1 MQYWTDMICVF
12 NHNSLY
18 INLNNYFQVPDAILK
33 CQRAGIV
40 VRMVTGD
47 NVNTARS
54 IAFKC
59 GILKA
64 NSEFLVLEGKEFNK
78 RIRDSSGKARDRHEL
93 SYCCFLVQC
102 TLPEH
107 NHVRLEDLCFNFLP
121 FKLFLVEF
129 EFQRGCDYEPNLAL

>member
-1 MQYWTDMICVF
+1 ME
-12 NHNSLY
+12 
-18 INLNNYFQVPDAILK
+18 YFQVPDAILK

-59 GILKA
+59 GILQP

-78 RIRDSSGKARDRHEL
+78 LIRDSSGKVG
-93 SYCCFLVQC
+93 SCTNMYLVI
-102 TLPEH
+102 
-107 NHVRLEDLCFNFLP
+107 
-121 FKLFLVEF
+121 LFLLVSMVNKNSKWLLKGGQLYKYVPCNFVSIGFYGEQEF
-129 EFQRGCDYEPNLAL
+129 KMASQG

>member
-1 MQYWTDMICVF
+1 ME
-12 NHNSLY
+12 
-18 INLNNYFQVPDAILK
+18 YFQVPDAILK

-59 GILKA
+59 GILQP

-78 RIRDSSGKARDRHEL
+78 LIRDSSGKVG
-93 SYCCFLVQC
+93 SCTKMYLVI
-102 TLPEH
+102 
-107 NHVRLEDLCFNFLP
+107 
-121 FKLFLVEF
+121 LFLLVSMVNKNSKWLLKYLLQTASYSGHISKSWSNF
-129 EFQRGCDYEPNLAL
+129 SNN

>member
-1 MQYWTDMICVF
+1 ME
-12 NHNSLY
+12 
-18 INLNNYFQVPDAILK
+18 YFQVPDAILK

-59 GILKA
+59 GILQP

-78 RIRDSSGKARDRHEL
+78 LIRDSSGKVG
-93 SYCCFLVQC
+93 SCTNMYLVI
-102 TLPEH
+102 
-107 NHVRLEDLCFNFLP
+107 
-121 FKLFLVEF
+121 LFLLVSMVNKNSKWLLKGNQSTRRRTNSPTPTRRRIKSSRDVSELVVNPI
-129 EFQRGCDYEPNLAL
+129 QLIRS